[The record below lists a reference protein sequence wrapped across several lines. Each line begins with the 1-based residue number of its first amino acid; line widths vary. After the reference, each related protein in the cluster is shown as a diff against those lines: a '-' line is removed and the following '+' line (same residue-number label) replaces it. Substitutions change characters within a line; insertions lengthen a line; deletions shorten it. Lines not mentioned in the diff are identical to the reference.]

1 MRNATRKTLEEA
13 LRIAVDALG
22 GLQQV
27 GHDLRPDLE
36 PDIAGQWLSHC
47 LTAAKRDKLSL
58 SQQRHIFRA
67 AHAAGEH
74 AGFEAFAATCGYT
87 ATPFAADTQ
96 FVDAVK
102 RAEAAKREAIEAAH
116 DLELLSDNPRLMAIM
131 RAANLKVTP

>member
-1 MRNATRKTLEEA
+1 VRNATRKTLEEA

-47 LTAAKRDKLSL
+47 LTATKRDKLSL

-74 AGFEAFAATCGYT
+74 AGFEALAATCGYT
-87 ATPFAADTQ
+87 ATPFA
-96 FVDAVK
+96 
-102 RAEAAKREAIEAAH
+102 EAAKREAIEAAR
-116 DLELLSDNPRLMAIM
+116 DLELLSDNPRLLAIM